1 MHDAPVDPVGLVAAH
16 EMAGAQSAHIASS
29 PESAMFVTPLSL
41 PAPRSVARPL
51 QVHSSARAQR
61 PTAVP
66 PVRMNPRPL
75 LMAWLLIGV
84 AALLFYPSLRFDA
97 RFGATLPFWLVGAPA
112 IDLAWILRA
121 RISPLLGG
129 AWISCRAVRTR
140 RQARRTRIAQ
150 SALRSRLDRS
160 SRK

>member
-1 MHDAPVDPVGLVAAH
+1 MHDALVDPGRLVAAR
-16 EMAGAQSAHIASS
+16 EMTSAQPARLVLP

-41 PAPRSVARPL
+41 PAPRSAARAL
-51 QVHSSARAQR
+51 QVRSSARAQR
-61 PTAVP
+61 PTALP

-84 AALLFYPSLRFDA
+84 AALLFCPSLRFDA
-97 RFGATLPFWLVGAPA
+97 RFGATLSFWLVGAPA

-121 RISPLLGG
+121 RISPLQHG
-129 AWISCRAVRTR
+129 AWISCRAVRAR
-140 RQARRTRIAQ
+140 RQARRTRDAQ
-150 SALRSRLDRS
+150 SAPRSRLDKS